1 MNFIIFFLNNENE
14 KQELSLILEFM
25 NQLSPTLNNC
35 FTVKFQQEIAKKKP
49 VKFKRN
55 WKILISK
62 RELVVKLIPNK
73 IKKVSMY
80 HFFAQRPG
88 CLALKW
94 FCLFTDL
101 IYCKSITQDKL

>member
-1 MNFIIFFLNNENE
+1 
-14 KQELSLILEFM
+14 M

-35 FTVKFQQEIAKKKP
+35 FTVKFQQEIAKNT